1 MNNEQLEQYI
11 LLRQSGELGDREQR
25 ELDAHLS
32 SDVEAQ
38 QLAADYDA
46 IIQAASLSP
55 EDLHVSELT
64 IERIKEA
71 ARICTPVERTRASVY
86 FAPMLALAA
95 AIVLLLA
102 VGVALHKQ
110 WGLPDAPVV
119 AETPPLPVFE
129 DPVVEL
135 AALVGDEIDQ
145 EFSVL
150 EAKISQVSDE
160 LFGDNFWGEPVSDD
174 LDYMARELLELESQI

>member
-1 MNNEQLEQYI
+1 
-11 LLRQSGELGDREQR
+11 
-25 ELDAHLS
+25 
-32 SDVEAQ
+32 
-38 QLAADYDA
+38 
-46 IIQAASLSP
+46 
-55 EDLHVSELT
+55 
-64 IERIKEA
+64 
-71 ARICTPVERTRASVY
+71 
-86 FAPMLALAA
+86 MLALAA

>member
-1 MNNEQLEQYI
+1 MNHEQLEQYI
-11 LLRQSGELGDREQR
+11 LLRQSGELGEREQR

-32 SDVEAQ
+32 SDADAQ

-55 EDLHVSELT
+55 EDLQVSELT

-71 ARICTPVERTRASVY
+71 ARAGTPAGRTRASVN
-86 FAPMLALAA
+86 FTPMLALAA
-95 AIVLLLA
+95 AITLLLA
-102 VGVALHKQ
+102 VGVAILQ
-110 WGLPDAPVV
+110 QRGLPDTSVV
-119 AETPPLPVFE
+119 AEMPPLPVFE
-129 DPVVEL
+129 DPVIEL
-135 AALVGDEIDQ
+135 AALVSDEIDQ

-160 LFGDNFWGEPVSDD
+160 LFGDNFWGEPISDD
-174 LDYMARELLELESQI
+174 LDNMAAELLELESQI